1 MSFFFKRAPHVK
13 FVGFSTEDT
22 TATPTLSAKAGDLIL
37 AWAVESGTTNL
48 PTIPAGLGWV
58 AVQAGVAG
66 NASGTLVAYRKVVT
80 DGEGHGTWGGT
91 LRGVYY
97 QAFRNVDWHDPIG
110 AHAQGNNASNAN
122 ITNSALTLE
131 TRNCMVATGALVSSG
146 TGPGIR
152 SDCTL
157 SKERLS
163 SSPRVRVARS
173 TTRRVRSWASEV
185 VGNTSGTS
193 AAGAHAATEI
203 RGRRR

>member
-13 FVGFSTEDT
+13 FVGNSTEDAS
-22 TATPTLSAKAGDLIL
+22 ATPTLSAKAGDLIL

-110 AHAQGNNASNAN
+110 AHAQGNNATNAN

-131 TRNCMVATGALVSSG
+131 TRNCMVATGALVTSG

-152 SDCTL
+152 SGHPAGR
-157 SKERLS
+157 E
-163 SSPRVRVARS
+163 ARGGEGS
-173 TTRRVRSWASEV
+173 GSGSGSGPCARARACSRGDEAGSARRGQESRDARA
-185 VGNTSGTS
+185 
-193 AAGAHAATEI
+193 AAG
-203 RGRRR
+203 RGA